1 MLRRIILIGTAA
13 AALGLAANVPV
24 PITFHRDVL
33 PVLQKRCQECHR
45 PGEVAPMSLLT
56 YKETRPWAAS
66 IREAVLLKKMPPWFA
81 DPAHGS
87 FSNDRRL
94 SEAEI
99 AVLSKW
105 AESGAAE
112 GNPADAPQP
121 REFAR
126 GWEIGEPDLVLD
138 MGYDYQVPGSGDV
151 PYTYF
156 IVPTGLTED
165 KWIESVETR
174 PGTRSVVHH
183 IVVSTRAPNSK
194 RFKKV
199 KPGEPFVPKK
209 KGKKKRKKDTG
220 AGSLSGL
227 GGDSQILA
235 TFVPGGVAYR
245 TRPGEARLLRAGSDL
260 IFQMHYTTNGKP
272 ASDRSVIGIKF
283 SDEAPRRRVVNSF
296 ISNTRLVIPPG
307 DPNRRVEAR
316 VKVYEDLELL
326 SLFPHMHLRGKAFE
340 YRAIFP
346 SGESRTLLSVPKY
359 DFNWQLTYY
368 LDEPIMLPKGTE
380 IVATAWYDNSPNNP
394 FNPDPT
400 ETVYWGDQTWE
411 EMLAGFVDFAI
422 PVDLD
427 PARIAKPAK
436 KKQVTENKKA
446 PPAGSD

>member
-112 GNPADAPQP
+112 GDPADAPQA
-121 REFAR
+121 REFAS

-138 MGYDYQVPGSGDV
+138 VGYDYPVPAAGDV

-165 KWIESVETR
+165 NMDRER
-174 PGTRSVVHH
+174 GN
-183 IVVSTRAPNSK
+183 A
-194 RFKKV
+194 
-199 KPGEPFVPKK
+199 
-209 KGKKKRKKDTG
+209 
-220 AGSLSGL
+220 AGHAVRGSPYCRD
-227 GGDSQILA
+227 DSSA
-235 TFVPGGVAYR
+235 
-245 TRPGEARLLRAGSDL
+245 
-260 IFQMHYTTNGKP
+260 
-272 ASDRSVIGIKF
+272 
-283 SDEAPRRRVVNSF
+283 
-296 ISNTRLVIPPG
+296 
-307 DPNRRVEAR
+307 
-316 VKVYEDLELL
+316 EL
-326 SLFPHMHLRGKAFE
+326 
-340 YRAIFP
+340 
-346 SGESRTLLSVPKY
+346 RTL
-359 DFNWQLTYY
+359 Q
-368 LDEPIMLPKGTE
+368 
-380 IVATAWYDNSPNNP
+380 
-394 FNPDPT
+394 
-400 ETVYWGDQTWE
+400 GDQ
-411 EMLAGFVDFAI
+411 AG
-422 PVDLD
+422 
-427 PARIAKPAK
+427 
-436 KKQVTENKKA
+436 
-446 PPAGSD
+446 